1 MKFAKFLRIPF
12 FNRPAVVA
20 AFEDRVLSDR
30 FNLKQMKES
39 FFPKDTILCC
49 IQRE

>member
-12 FNRPAVVA
+12 FNRPALVA

-30 FNLKQMKES
+30 FNYKANERE
-39 FFPKDTILCC
+39 FFP
-49 IQRE
+49 